1 MECQYS
7 KKCKDYD
14 KKSYICNE
22 TGGFYYGGRKPAD
35 CYVSMSESNKPRRFS
50 VKRNP
55 KKLLSK
61 SFVAKQKMRFF
72 VGFSFVGAM
81 MSFVNLILLLK
92 LNYGEITMTTIML
105 IGSCLF
111 IGIWAIGFGYYRSG
125 MWDAENTVQSNE
137 LNSFMREMKEKI
149 DKIAERHG

>member
-22 TGGFYYGGRKPAD
+22 TGGMYYGRNRPAG
-35 CYVSMSESNKPRRFS
+35 CYVSMSEKKGKKGKIKGKISRRF
-50 VKRNP
+50 
-55 KKLLSK
+55 
-61 SFVAKQKMRFF
+61 FAKQKMRFF

>member
-1 MECQYS
+1 MPIKEPS
-7 KKCKDYD
+7 PFRA
-14 KKSYICNE
+14 
-22 TGGFYYGGRKPAD
+22 G
-35 CYVSMSESNKPRRFS
+35 S
-50 VKRNP
+50 VRRNP

-92 LNYGEITMTTIML
+92 LNYGEISLLTIML
-105 IGSCLF
+105 IGGCLF
-111 IGIWAIGFGYYRSG
+111 IGIWLIGFGYYKSG

-149 DKIAERHG
+149 DKIADKK